1 MSNLIG
7 ALSFSTVPQLLS
19 QAEQLSAAGTL
30 DLSSVTRADSAGISF
45 LLELNRR
52 AQANGIQL
60 RIAGAN
66 EQVRSLLKFFGLDGI
81 LALV

>member
-1 MSNLIG
+1 MTTLPN
-7 ALSFSTVPQLLS
+7 ALSFSTVPKLLA
-19 QAEQLSAAGTL
+19 QADKLSETGTL
-30 DLSSVTRADSAGISF
+30 DLSSVTRADSAGVSF

-52 AQANGIQL
+52 AQARGIQL

-66 EQVRSLLKFFGLDGI
+66 EQIRSLLKFFGLDGI